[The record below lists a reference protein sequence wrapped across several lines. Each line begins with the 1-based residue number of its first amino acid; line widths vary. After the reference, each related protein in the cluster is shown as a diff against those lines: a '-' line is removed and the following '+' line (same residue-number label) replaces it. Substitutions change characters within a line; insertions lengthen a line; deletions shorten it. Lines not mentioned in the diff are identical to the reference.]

1 MDHKSQN
8 KQIEAW
14 LRAGKSI
21 NPLQALEKFGSFR
34 LGARIHNLRADGLE
48 IVTTR
53 VTDKRRGKSFASYRL
68 AEKS

>member
-8 KQIEAW
+8 KQIEEW

-21 NPLQALEKFGSFR
+21 DPMLALKRFGSFR
-34 LGARIHNLRADGLE
+34 LGARIHNLRAEGLE

-53 VTDKRRGKSFASYRL
+53 VTDKRSGKSFASYRL